1 MTAKEKTELLE
12 REMAYYV
19 KSESLLRALLSR
31 VPQLT
36 EKEIEEHM
44 QACEEYLD
52 KYLDVYKDI
61 YHPASPFAIKFEEN
75 ESYGSKS

>member
-1 MTAKEKTELLE
+1 MTAKEKSELLE
-12 REMAYYV
+12 RERAYYV
-19 KSESLLRALLSR
+19 KSESLLRALLAR

-36 EKEIEEHM
+36 EKEIEAHM

-75 ESYGSKS
+75 DTHGIRS

>member
-1 MTAKEKTELLE
+1 MTAEEKAELLE
-12 REMAYYV
+12 KEKAFYI
-19 KSESLLRALLSR
+19 KNESLLRALLAR

-36 EKEIEEHM
+36 EKEIEAHM

-61 YHPASPFAIKFEEN
+61 HHPASPFAIKFEEKDAH
-75 ESYGSKS
+75 GSRN